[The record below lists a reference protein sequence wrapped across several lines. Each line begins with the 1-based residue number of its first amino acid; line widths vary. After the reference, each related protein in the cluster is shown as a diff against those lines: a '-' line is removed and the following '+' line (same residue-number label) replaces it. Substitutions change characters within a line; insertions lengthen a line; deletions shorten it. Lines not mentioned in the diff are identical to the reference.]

1 MRILALLAILIVTA
15 PKAQEIEK
23 AIVTYNADNG
33 SLTRAYSF
41 PQSPQREQRM
51 RRFLAATLASLEA
64 KAFDR
69 LTPPDKI
76 DYIAFKNYLEHELRQ
91 LDLDSVA
98 WSETKPLV
106 PFFNSIIELEE
117 AKRTMQPVEAA
128 KAAITLEK
136 LEKNVDDERKA
147 VEADKTS
154 KKTLANRA
162 ARTVDSLRDS
172 LRDWFEFY
180 NGYDPLF
187 TWWTETP
194 YKAADQALDAYAKT
208 LREKIVGI
216 KSGDET
222 AIVGDPIGSDALLS
236 ELAYEMIPYKP
247 KELIDIA
254 NKEFAWCEAEMK
266 KASRE
271 MGFGDDW
278 KKALEKVKTMHVE
291 PGKQPDLVR
300 DLALEAIA
308 FLDEHDLVTIPEL
321 CRETWRREMMS
332 PRQQLVSPFFLG
344 GEVIHIAYPTNTM
357 SHEAKMMSMRGNNIH
372 FARATVHHELIPGH
386 HLDGFMSERH
396 RPYRSLFWTPFH
408 GEGWALYWEM
418 LLWDLGFAKS
428 PENKVGML
436 FWRMHRCARIIFSLG
451 FHLEQMTPQQCIDF
465 LVDRVGHERA
475 NAEAEVRR
483 SLSSAYGP
491 LYQCAYMLC
500 GLQFRA
506 LHTEMVG
513 SGKMTNRQFHDAI
526 LHENSLPVE
535 LVRAILRKD
544 RVTKDFRSSW
554 RFYEGKQE

>member
-1 MRILALLAILIVTA
+1 MRFFATLAALIAVTA
-15 PKAQEIEK
+15 NAQEIEK
-23 AIVTYNADNG
+23 AITTYNADFG
-33 SLTRAYSF
+33 SLSRSYSF
-41 PQSPQREQRM
+41 PQSPQRETRM
-51 RRFLAATLASLEA
+51 RRFLSETLASLQA
-64 KAFDR
+64 NPFDR
-69 LTPPDKI
+69 LTFSDKI
-76 DYIAFKNYLEHELRQ
+76 DYIAFKNYLEHGLRQ
-91 LDLDSVA
+91 LDLDAVA

-106 PFFNSIIELEE
+106 PFFNSIIEFEE
-117 AKRTMQPVEAA
+117 AKRAMQPIDAP
-128 KAAITLEK
+128 KAAVILEQLK
-136 LEKNVDDERKA
+136 KDVDQERKA
-147 VEADKTS
+147 IEGGKTA
-154 KKTLANRA
+154 KKSLANRA
-162 ARTVDSLRDS
+162 ARSVDSLRIS
-172 LRDWFEFY
+172 LREWYDFY
-180 NGYDPLF
+180 NGYDPIF
-187 TWWTETP
+187 TWWTEEP
-194 YKAADQALDAYAKT
+194 YKAADSALDAYAKA

-216 KSGDET
+216 KPGDES
-222 AIVGDPIGSDALLS
+222 AIVGDPIGEEALLS

-247 KELIDIA
+247 KELIEIA
-254 NKEFAWCEAEMK
+254 NKEYAWCEAEMK

-271 MGFGDDW
+271 MGYGDDW

-332 PRQQLVSPFFLG
+332 PRQQLISPFFLG
-344 GEVIHIAYPTNTM
+344 GEVIQIAYPTNTM

-396 RPYRSLFWTPFH
+396 RPYRSLFWTPFY

-483 SLSSAYGP
+483 SLSGAYGP
-491 LYQCAYMLC
+491 LYQCAYMLG

-506 LHTEMVG
+506 LHKEMVG

-526 LHENSLPVE
+526 LHENCLPVE
-535 LVRAILRKD
+535 LVRVILRKD
-544 RVTKDFRSSW
+544 NVGRDFRSSW
-554 RFYEGKQE
+554 RFYEAN